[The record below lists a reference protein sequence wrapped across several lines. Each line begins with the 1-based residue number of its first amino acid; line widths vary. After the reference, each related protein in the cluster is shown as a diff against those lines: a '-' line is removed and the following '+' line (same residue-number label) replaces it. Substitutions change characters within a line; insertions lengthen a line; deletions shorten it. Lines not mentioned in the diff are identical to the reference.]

1 VNIILSIILLDLLG
15 EYITLAI
22 EYLYSW
28 TKTLY
33 LRAFNYLIAKDKLCT
48 FKSEMLPIVGTF
60 FTGKEVINQLF
71 KS

>member
-1 VNIILSIILLDLLG
+1 MSGFDFPRLNKSLVNIILSIILLDLLG

-33 LRAFNYLIAKDKLCT
+33 LRAFNQ
-48 FKSEMLPIVGTF
+48 G
-60 FTGKEVINQLF
+60 
-71 KS
+71 